1 MDREGITLP
10 ITSFVVVSPCMCAR
24 VLGISICTSV
34 YVYLYLA
41 SSTTCFSTFW
51 RCIKSTIERLA
62 FTFSRLFSKRD
73 GESIYLFFL
82 FFLFLLVFSFLFVS
96 FPYSPALSRSFTPN
110 IGIVLGFP
118 GTPLTLAPDQLFSS
132 LIHKEFEECT
142 VELRPS
148 NLVGQYLNEKE
159 WLLGGRVWAFWE
171 KERFVNCRKENKKK
185 MNR

>member
-1 MDREGITLP
+1 MYLR
-10 ITSFVVVSPCMCAR
+10 AR
-24 VLGISICTSV
+24 LGISICTSV

-41 SSTTCFSTFW
+41 SSTTCFSTFR
-51 RCIKSTIERLA
+51 RCRKSTKERLA

-73 GESIYLFFL
+73 GESIYLFFP
-82 FFLFLLVFSFLFVS
+82 FLFTSSCFFLFVS

-132 LIHKEFEECT
+132 LIHEEFEECT
-142 VELRPS
+142 VEFRPS

-159 WLLGGRVWAFWE
+159 WLLGGRVRA
-171 KERFVNCRKENKKK
+171 RKSVL
-185 MNR
+185 